1 MTSFKTI
8 TSEGGNGFIP
18 LNWAADV
25 PKYDPS
31 SFYNWEQDNMP
42 LWNLEDR
49 TDTLYASQG
58 YPGGNPQ
65 GVTFTLSSAGNV
77 DESKGIYDSIAAITE
92 RIPKRLKFPVLI
104 ELCTYGNLG
113 TLELANITCEGDGIL
128 EVRNQAYFE
137 HVDASAYGVINV
149 SSSPAGAASL
159 ISNVYS
165 MDASSLMMDVSAT
178 RGGVKFFDQESWN
191 TNAHIITTVG
201 PDTDRSFNNI
211 TCHVGS
217 GTAAYDNIGTGV
229 FGKFQLH
236 PWNALQDRSI
246 SATAGDAMAFWG
258 SSTASAMQQTTKYT
272 DELYKRE
279 GQITMGQATLFGYG
293 NWFSNVILK
302 DCQGSI
308 VLRNV
313 LTDGSNGRTDAEG
326 PQGNIHEKDYGFD
339 IENSEVILD
348 NTTAM
353 FAVKAGYSAKNSR
366 VKITGHCVGWRN
378 YTKTGLNPNT
388 RLQDGTG
395 FMGLNSD
402 ILWDETAYTDSRKY
416 LNYFGKSRRGMD
428 LRNCTIRGGISW
440 GTDVPGFTG
449 GTAEEVSAL
458 PNAGSQQLP
467 GTYSS
472 PRGMD
477 LTLCSG
483 VGGDTYTTTINVA
496 NCNADGVYLEGTDF
510 EFNGRLNTFLNV
522 GNGVRANRSQVRL
535 PQITSNN
542 NSDFGIRL
550 ESSNFTYGYKL
561 DTFAKRPDRYDRAMY
576 TKDLA
581 GTYAPAAMILVRI
594 RNRANF
600 HVDSNNQNVIASKNS
615 TISAERMNNIP
626 KFFGKWGGC
635 DWTYKHKGSDTTRDY
650 GTNVSALPATH
661 FGATPF
667 RIQNQPGMIAT
678 NNSTL
683 EIVNSVYTVDS
694 LDAGKGRIG
703 IASNGS
709 TIAFRGTSGC
719 TTTHNY
725 FPLGGGTVGDRLKR
739 QFRSWISNGVMATD
753 NAVIEI
759 SGPTK
764 TSRFGVPFLAEDS
777 SQLLFKPPTIQG
789 TDNILDVSG
798 YTLLNNAYNWQ
809 SALNHTT
816 LEAHST
822 RACLV
827 ANKNSGI
834 QFYGLGGK
842 VIGDPAATDPINS
855 VDVLATDYASPYLQN
870 ANTQFVMSTS
880 GGHAKFYPNAF
891 TSGVAANT
899 AVSLEGIGRA
909 LDPTVNFILPEE
921 EHDAATTG
929 GMCVRAVGDSYIDSN
944 LVNWQHYTLPQN
956 VSGAF
961 FNLNGT
967 GCEKGTD
974 TGGNSGDDGETI
986 PEPGT
991 EVNVPPGGE
1000 AGVIGVDGN
1009 IDGGSTNEGGGGDWS
1024 TGRLQ
1029 DNSYTNQVGNT
1040 GNLLGLGN
1048 LYSPVG
1054 YGLRSLA
1061 GGNPNFQIFEGN
1073 DNPGSAGCIGD
1084 EREDGYRVGTYGW
1097 SSNGDQQLDA
1107 LQQDLGCMGSRI
1119 HIWNIAD
1126 TSRIH
1131 AANCLINNADPE
1143 TYCLG
1148 SNDATN
1154 PVTGANYHGPFGKWW
1169 NGVSLDYYG
1178 RGGRRTTYGALGN
1191 GQYNAG
1197 VYRLMLST
1205 RGDLKSFYDVS
1216 TLSGIISNATTNT
1229 PPGDGSYGGNA
1240 ALGGSFVDQINGQG
1254 YTHWTQN
1261 VRTLANADLLR
1272 KVGTDSDYIQG
1283 IYQTSAAMRVFGW
1296 GHPSNLFDRGVATMS
1311 NRIGG
1316 YSSYNAMQ
1324 GDIDNSWL
1332 YTTAEPEF
1340 PQPPLNMDWQGYMR
1354 NWFDQTASNTWQ
1366 NAKHLSED
1374 KVNGVSIYR
1383 SYQSGAAGGEGRDAP
1398 ATYTYGVGV
1407 RSLNLFDM
1415 DRLL

>member
-8 TSEGGNGFIP
+8 TSEGGIGTIP
-18 LNWAADV
+18 LNWAANV

-49 TDTLYASQG
+49 TDTLYAAQG

-77 DESKGIYDSIAAITE
+77 DESKGIYDSIADIVE

-128 EVRNQAYFE
+128 EVRNQAYFQ
-137 HVDASAYGVINV
+137 HVDASARAVTNV
-149 SSSPAGAASL
+149 SSSPAGAAPL
-159 ISNVYS
+159 ISEVYS
-165 MDASSLMMDVSAT
+165 LDASSLMLDVSAT

-201 PDTDRSFNNI
+201 PDTDRQFSNI
-211 TCHVGS
+211 TCHIGS
-217 GTAAYDNIGTGV
+217 GTASYDNLGNGTNPGL
-229 FGKFQLH
+229 FQLH
-236 PWNALQDRSI
+236 PWNAFQDRSI

-258 SSTASAMQQTTKYT
+258 SSTASAMQQTTKY
-272 DELYKRE
+272 DDLLYKRE
-279 GQITMGQATLFGYG
+279 AQITMGQATLFGYG
-293 NWFSNVILK
+293 NWFSNVVLR

-308 VLRNV
+308 ILRNI
-313 LTDGSNGRTDAEG
+313 LTDGSNGGHDAYG
-326 PQGNIHEKDYGFD
+326 PQGHIHQKEYGFD

-353 FAVKAGYSAKNSR
+353 FAVKAGYTAKNSR

-388 RLQDGTG
+388 RLQDGAG

-402 ILWDETAYTDSRKY
+402 IQWDETAYRDSRKY
-416 LNYFGKSRRGMD
+416 LNYFGKSRRGLD
-428 LRNCTIRGGISW
+428 FRNCTIRGGINW
-440 GTDVPGFTG
+440 GTDVAGFTG
-449 GTAEEVSAL
+449 GTANEVSAL

-477 LTLCSG
+477 LTECSG

-496 NCNADGVYLEGTDF
+496 NCNEDGIYLEGTDF

-522 GNGVRANRSQVRL
+522 GNGIQVSRSQVRI
-535 PQITSNN
+535 PQLTSTH

-550 ESSNFTYGYKL
+550 ESSTFVYGRKL
-561 DTFAKRPDRYDRAMY
+561 NTFAKRPDRYTALML
-576 TKDLA
+576 TKNMQGGVTGGELVI
-581 GTYAPAAMILVRI
+581 AAKLRI

-600 HVDSNNQNVIASKNS
+600 HVDSNNQNILVSKNS
-615 TISAERMNNIP
+615 TLSAHRMNNIP

-635 DWTYKHKGSDTTRDY
+635 DWSYTDKGGDATRNY
-650 GTNVSALPATH
+650 GDNASALPATH

-667 RIQNQPGMIAT
+667 RIQNKPGIITT
-678 NNSTL
+678 NNSTA
-683 EIVNSVYTVDS
+683 EIVNSVYTVNS
-694 LDAGKGRIG
+694 LDAGKGRVG

-709 TIAFRGTSGC
+709 TLAFRGTSGC

-725 FPLGGGTVGDRLKR
+725 FPLGNTTR

-753 NAVIEI
+753 NSVIEI
-759 SGPTK
+759 TGPTK
-764 TSRFGVPFLAEDS
+764 SSRFGVPFLAEDS
-777 SQLLFKPPTIQG
+777 SQLLIKPPTLEG

-798 YTLLNNAYNWQ
+798 YTLLNNAMNLQ
-809 SALNHTT
+809 SSKNHTT
-816 LEAHST
+816 LEVHST

-842 VIGDPAATDPINS
+842 VVGNPAATIAVNS

-870 ANTQFVMSTS
+870 ANTQFVYCTS
-880 GGHAKFYPNAF
+880 GGHVKFYPNAF
-891 TSGVAANT
+891 TSGVAAYT
-899 AVSLEGIGRA
+899 EVSLLGVGKS
-909 LDPTVNFILPEE
+909 LDPNFNYILPDQ

-944 LVNWQHYTLPQN
+944 LVNWQHYTLPKN

-961 FNLNGT
+961 YNLDGT
-967 GCEKGTD
+967 GCEKGED
-974 TGGNSGDDGETI
+974 TGGNTGPPPEIEPPPGEL
-986 PEPGT
+986 
-991 EVNVPPGGE
+991 VDVPGGE
-1000 AGVIGVDGN
+1000 VDPDGFGDIPGGN
-1009 IDGGSTNEGGGGDWS
+1009 TGGGMGGTWA
-1024 TGRLQ
+1024 TGRLH
-1029 DNSYTNQVGNT
+1029 DDGTTNLVGDVSNKLKI
-1040 GNLLGLGN
+1040 GS

-1054 YGLRSLA
+1054 FGLRTIP
-1061 GGNPNFQIFEGN
+1061 GGSENQIFAGTT
-1073 DNPGSAGCIGD
+1073 DPGSTGTIGASTD
-1084 EREDGYRVGTYGW
+1084 TGYRHATYGW
-1097 SSNGDQQLDA
+1097 SSDDGQQLNA
-1107 LQQDLGCMGSRI
+1107 LQNNLNCMGSRI
-1119 HIWNIAD
+1119 HIWNVAD

-1148 SNDATN
+1148 SDDPTY
-1154 PVTGANYHGPFGKWW
+1154 PVVGANYHGPFGKWW

-1178 RGGRRTTYGALGN
+1178 RGGRRSTYGALGN
-1191 GQYNAG
+1191 APYNAG
-1197 VYRLMLST
+1197 VYRLILST
-1205 RGDLKSFYDVS
+1205 RGDLKSYYDVS
-1216 TLSGIISNATTNT
+1216 TLSGVISNSTATG
-1229 PPGDGSYGGNA
+1229 GDGSYQGNA
-1240 ALGGSFVDQINGQG
+1240 AKGGSFVDQINGQG

-1261 VRTLANADLLR
+1261 VRTLANSDQLR
-1272 KVGTDSDYIQG
+1272 KVGTDSDYVQG
-1283 IYQTSAAMRVFGW
+1283 LYQTSAALRVFGW
-1296 GHPSNLFDRGVATMS
+1296 GHPSNLYDRGVATMS
-1311 NRIGG
+1311 QRIGG
-1316 YSSYNAMQ
+1316 FSSYNMNI
-1324 GDIDNSWL
+1324 GGYNDNWIN
-1332 YTTAEPEF
+1332 TTAQPEF
-1340 PQPPLNMDWQGYMR
+1340 PQPPLSMDWQGYMR
-1354 NWFDQTASNTWQ
+1354 NWFDQTASNVWQ
-1366 NAKHLSED
+1366 NVKHLSED
-1374 KVNGVSIYR
+1374 KVNGCSIYR

-1398 ATYTYGVGV
+1398 STYTYGVGV
-1407 RSLNLFDM
+1407 RSLNLFDL